1 LTIPIFLA
9 KLASIIYNW
18 RAKFVKSLEEREM
31 KKLVGLIGLILLC
44 TLFTQSFGSGV
55 DLTGVGARAQALGG
69 NYRGIAQGWSAMHW
83 NPAGLVFEEGMIA
96 GFSLEFVAP
105 TVAYTPA
112 KSLAGQ
118 NFSASSGE
126 EVENEPVT
134 FLLPAAG
141 IAYSTGK
148 FAFGLG
154 FWAPFGL
161 GAQWDLLETNSYNSG
176 YPEFEWDNDLKIVDV
191 HPTIAYK
198 INDHLSIGVGAS
210 IILADIMIR
219 KPNFTPNPY
228 IYNSLVTGNALL
240 KLGFLPNMQ
249 KLGALD
255 SPYDHLLTDTV
266 LNGDGVGFGGNV
278 GIMFK
283 PTESLSI
290 GIEAKFYNDVPLE
303 GTIDAT
309 MHFATLPEAHDAVQP
324 VSNLAFKGMLQSG
337 AIDETEFAILANYY
351 SGGKLDRAIG
361 LKLKTDL
368 PLPNRVGAGFAFTGI
383 ENLLISA
390 DVAWTEWSKW
400 GVIDLLSEDGEKIS
414 ALVENWEDGIRAGFG
429 LEYAMGT
436 LKLRGM
442 FYSEPPAAVAATMSP
457 VIPDA
462 GRRNVV
468 GIGVEV
474 PFGSMKLHL
483 SYEKMFIDDLDVTE
497 WVLDKDQTGYD
508 NMAGFY
514 TMNVNNIML
523 GLDYAF

>member
-1 LTIPIFLA
+1 
-9 KLASIIYNW
+9 
-18 RAKFVKSLEEREM
+18 M
-31 KKLVGLIGLILLC
+31 KKLAGFIGIVLVLA
-44 TLFTQSFGSGV
+44 LFAHSFGAGV

-69 NYRGIAQGWSAMHW
+69 NYRAVAQGWSAMHW
-83 NPAGLVFEEGMIA
+83 NPAGLVFNEGMAA
-96 GFSLEFVAP
+96 GFALEFVIP
-105 TVAYTPA
+105 TVGFTPA

-118 NFSASSGE
+118 NFSGTTGA
-126 EVENEPVT
+126 EVENEPKT
-134 FLLPAAG
+134 FLLPSAG
-141 IAYSTGK
+141 FAYSNGK

-161 GAQWDLLETNSYNSG
+161 GAEWDLLETNNYNSN
-176 YPEFEWDNDLKIVDV
+176 YPEFEWSNDLKIVDV

-198 INDHLSIGVGAS
+198 ISDKLAIGVGAS
-210 IILADIMIR
+210 IIIADIMIQ

-228 IYNSLVTGNALL
+228 IYNSMITENPLL

-255 SPYDHLLTDTV
+255 SPYDHLITDTI
-266 LNGDGVGFGGNV
+266 LNGDGIGFGGNV

-283 PTESLSI
+283 PTETLSI
-290 GIEAKFYNDVPLE
+290 GLEAKIYNDVPLE

-309 MHFATLPEAHDAVQP
+309 MHFATLPEAHSAVQP
-324 VSNLAFKGMLQSG
+324 VSNLAFKGMLQKG
-337 AIDETEFAILANYY
+337 EIDETEYAILANYY
-351 SGGKLDRAIG
+351 SGGQLDRAVG

-368 PLPNRVGAGFAFTGI
+368 PLPSRVGAGIAFTGI
-383 ENLLISA
+383 QNLLISA

-400 GVIDLLSEDGEKIS
+400 GVIDLLNEDGEKIS
-414 ALVENWEDGIRAGFG
+414 ALVENWEDGVRAGVG

-442 FYSEPPAAVAATMSP
+442 AYSEPPAAIAATMSP

-468 GIGVEV
+468 GVGFEM
-474 PFGSMKLHL
+474 PFGSLKLHF
-483 SYEKMFIDDLDVTE
+483 SYEKMFIDDLTVDE
-497 WVLDKDQTGYD
+497 WVLDESQTGYD

-514 TMNVNNIML
+514 TMNVNNFMV
-523 GLDYAF
+523 GFDYGF